1 MFWTGLSCSL
11 TSQLPW
17 VSPRVPAGEF
27 VNLTNVSSALV
38 VYYRT
43 PDQKVKKKPNSR
55 KLKKILYNW
64 RNFHE
69 LQNRYVSRTKL
80 KGNVTTTQT
89 TLSISQGLFQDYKKT
104 FSDCLHNTLL
114 PLRSFQG
121 LSLSIFHN
129 RTLKF

>member
-43 PDQKVKKKPNSR
+43 PDQKVKKKTEFKKAEKNS
-55 KLKKILYNW
+55 
-64 RNFHE
+64 
-69 LQNRYVSRTKL
+69 LQLEK
-80 KGNVTTTQT
+80 
-89 TLSISQGLFQDYKKT
+89 
-104 FSDCLHNTLL
+104 FS
-114 PLRSFQG
+114 
-121 LSLSIFHN
+121 
-129 RTLKF
+129 